1 MKKLF
6 AASLILVAIVCF
18 SFQNKDSILVER
30 GPSVFEPIL
39 TQNLASDTLDIDEQ
53 MRVLEKEMKVWEAKM
68 KPYKEAME
76 KVADNMKPHENDMKE
91 MQVKMKPLEKQMRIL
106 EKKMKAAT
114 SDDEREKISDE
125 MGKVGDEMGK
135 VGDEMSGHGDK
146 MSVVGDEMSALG
158 DKMSAIGDEMSKIG
172 DKMSLVGEK
181 MEARHKKVFSWFFKE
196 LKKDGII
203 NEGKCSIIM
212 EAGIFIV
219 NGKTL
224 SQEQLQKYKKG
235 IEERLGK
242 PLKTDFS
249 VHFKGTLESVS
260 DNDFEFN
267 GMSNSDY

>member
-6 AASLILVAIVCF
+6 AASLILVAIICF
-18 SFQNKDSILVER
+18 SFQNKDSILVKR
-30 GPSVFEPIL
+30 GPSVFEP
-39 TQNLASDTLDIDEQ
+39 NLVENAADSLDIDEQ
-53 MRVLEKEMKVWEAKM
+53 MRVLEKEMKVWEEKM
-68 KPYKEAME
+68 KPYEEAMK
-76 KVADNMKPHENDMKE
+76 KVADNMKPHENNMKE
-91 MQVKMKPLEKQMRIL
+91 EEQKMKPLEKQMRAL
-106 EKKMKAAT
+106 EKKMKGST
-114 SDDEREKISDE
+114 TEEEREKISDE
-125 MGKVGDEMGK
+125 MGKIGDEMGR

-146 MSVVGDEMSALG
+146 MSGVGDEMSALG

-172 DKMSLVGEK
+172 NKMSLVGEK
-181 MEARHKKVFSWFFKE
+181 MEIRHKKVFSWFFAA
-196 LKKDGII
+196 LKKDGIL

-212 EAGIFIV
+212 ETGIFIV

-224 SQEQLQKYKKG
+224 SSEQFQKYKKG